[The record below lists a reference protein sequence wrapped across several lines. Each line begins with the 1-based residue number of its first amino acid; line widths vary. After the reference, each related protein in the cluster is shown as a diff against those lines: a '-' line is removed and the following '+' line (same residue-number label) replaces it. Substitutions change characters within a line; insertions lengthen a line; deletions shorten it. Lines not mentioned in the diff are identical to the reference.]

1 MARGTG
7 RVVLLPIM
15 DKLETCRSVARQI
28 MRRDG
33 DINLGYDEE
42 DVFQEACICALEIDE
57 SVENFG
63 GYVYF
68 KTLNALSLRYKKRRK
83 YRDREL
89 GVWDKLVP
97 SYDDASRRDAKIDA
111 DELLRRLPD
120 DVREVVRRHF
130 FLDES
135 IDSMA
140 REIGLSR
147 AGLRHRVQ
155 MAFARLRG
163 LTYQE
168 YIKERAAKERERK
181 NARFELLAR
190 DASAFPPLVQK
201 VVELARTGKTVPE
214 IADALGMSDSAVDD
228 RLHEFLDHQTMTF
241 VDKKAKRR
249 LRQRRKSVAR
259 RIEEGRL

>member
-1 MARGTG
+1 
-7 RVVLLPIM
+7 
-15 DKLETCRSVARQI
+15 

-33 DINLGYDEE
+33 EVNLGYDEE
-42 DVFQEACICALEIDE
+42 DVFQEACICALELDE

-89 GVWDKLVP
+89 GAWDKLVP
-97 SYDDASRRDAKIDA
+97 SPDDASRRDAKLDA
-111 DELLRRLPD
+111 DEILRRLPD

-135 IDSMA
+135 LDSMA

-163 LTYQE
+163 LSYQE
-168 YIKERAAKERERK
+168 YLKERAAKELERK

-201 VVELARTGKTVPE
+201 VVELAREGKTVRE
-214 IADALGMSDSAVDD
+214 IAGILGMSDSAVDD
-228 RLHEFLDHQTMTF
+228 RLHQFLDHQTMTF

-249 LRQRRKSVAR
+249 LRQRKKSVAR
-259 RIEEGRL
+259 RIEQGRL